1 MSFIL
6 HIDTAVQSA
15 SICISDN
22 EKIIFS
28 AINPSQKDHASWLHQ
43 QIRNAF
49 LETKISLK
57 QLEAVAV
64 SAGPGSY
71 TGLRVGM
78 STAKGFCF
86 ALKIPLLLV
95 NTLQMMANAAKKQ
108 STGLLCPMIDAR
120 RMEVFTAVFD
130 NSLQEIVPYRN
141 LILDPDSFSSILEQG
156 KILFFGN
163 GSAKFQA
170 ITQHPNA
177 LFTSVEASAE
187 NMPELVYS
195 QFLDQNFVDLAYA
208 EPFYG
213 KDFHSLAQ
221 QSSVKKADL

>member
-1 MSFIL
+1 MSLIL

-15 SICISDN
+15 SICISDKD
-22 EKIIFS
+22 KIIFS

-49 LETKISLK
+49 LETNISFK

-78 STAKGFCF
+78 STAKGLCYV
-86 ALKIPLLLV
+86 LKIPLILV
-95 NTLQMMANAAKKQ
+95 NTLKMMANAARPH
-108 STGLLCPMIDAR
+108 STALLCPMIDAR
-120 RMEVFTAVFD
+120 RMEVFTSVFD
-130 NSLQEIVPYRN
+130 RSLKEVFPYHN
-141 LILDPDSFSSILEQG
+141 LILEPGSFSSLLDSE

-170 ITQHPNA
+170 LTDHNNA
-177 LFTSVEASAE
+177 IFASIETSAE
-187 NMPELVYS
+187 NMPELVYP
-195 QFLDQNFVDLAYA
+195 QFEAQNFVNLAYA

-213 KDFHSLAQ
+213 KDFHSVPQ
-221 QSSVKKADL
+221 QSSSKKADL